1 MKNRSKIVFK
11 FLRHRFKVRI
21 NQILVKILGLEILKT
36 AKNVLQ
42 NDSKNKMTNR
52 FPNLKRNQM
61 KF

>member
-1 MKNRSKIVFK
+1 MKNRSKIIFK

-21 NQILVKILGLEILKT
+21 NQILMTILVLEILKT